1 MTREQM
7 LDLLML
13 LAALE
18 SWAFSLQKP
27 LPDHLQ
33 DQISACVDVMRAVV
47 MGDGK

>member
-13 LAALE
+13 LAGLE
-18 SWAFSLQKP
+18 SWAFSQQRP

-33 DQISACVDVMRAVV
+33 DQISECVDVLRAAVL
-47 MGDGK
+47 GDSE

>member
-13 LAALE
+13 FAGLE
-18 SWAFSLQKP
+18 SWAFSQQRP

-33 DQISACVDVMRAVV
+33 DQISECVDVLRPLVLGSV
-47 MGDGK
+47 E

>member
-13 LAALE
+13 LAGLE
-18 SWAFSLQKP
+18 SWAFSQQRP

-33 DQISACVDVMRAVV
+33 DEISECVDVLRPLVLGSV
-47 MGDGK
+47 E

>member
-13 LAALE
+13 LAGLE
-18 SWAFSLQKP
+18 SWAFSQQRP

-33 DQISACVDVMRAVV
+33 DEISECVDVLRSLVLGSV
-47 MGDGK
+47 E